1 MSAFG
6 GSGRRTDTL
15 SRKAVAGSPRA
26 HELCDAN
33 AMIDEK
39 KLEERLVALE
49 AAKSWSPRVVSRL
62 EMLLRSG
69 TDEALYRV
77 NPIQFATEKS
87 IAEAEAIDL
96 FLHACVAG
104 LFDMDWLLVCPMCS
118 DVVES
123 FRSLGKLHTHFHCHL
138 CQSDYEAAL
147 DDYITVTFTV
157 SPAVRGIRFHKPD
170 ALSAWDYVF
179 HHKMTPGGL
188 LPDGVP
194 WSETAKGLVRELAR
208 IEPGSVVNLEVDAA
222 EGALLG
228 QDFESDA
235 QFLFPVASGADVT
248 PLQTPPHVPVTL
260 DRGKCVPAAGSI
272 APGKVVF
279 EVRNAGTLPTVF
291 GILQLPMVPAE
302 HEHRALRFTPS
313 LSGKRLL
320 MTQTFRDFF
329 RSEVISATEG
339 IAVLDVALVFTD
351 LKGSTALYERIG
363 DLNAYIQVQR
373 HFQHLLDATVRHNG
387 AVTKTIGDAVMA
399 AFLTSAD
406 AVQAAL
412 DMREAV
418 DELNRDRPQRDF
430 ILKIGV
436 HRGAS
441 IAVTLNDRLD
451 YFGQTVNIAARVQ
464 NLADGD
470 EICITEDV
478 YGAPAVAEIIAPYPV
493 AKSEAELKGVSKA
506 MSVYR
511 LTRMVP

>member
-1 MSAFG
+1 
-6 GSGRRTDTL
+6 
-15 SRKAVAGSPRA
+15 
-26 HELCDAN
+26 
-33 AMIDEK
+33 MIDEK

-62 EMLLRSG
+62 ETLLRTG
-69 TDEALYRV
+69 PDEALYRI
-77 NPIQFATEKS
+77 NPIRFATEKS
-87 IAEAEAIDL
+87 IAEAEGIDL

-104 LFDMDWLLVCPMCS
+104 LFDMDWQLVCPMCS

-123 FRSLGKLHTHFHCHL
+123 FRSLRKLHTHFHCHL
-138 CQSDYEAAL
+138 CRSDYDAAL
-147 DDYITVTFTV
+147 DDFITVTFTV
-157 SPAVRGIRFHKPD
+157 SPAVRGIRFHQPE

-179 HHKMTPGGL
+179 SYKLTPDGL
-188 LPDGVP
+188 MPDGVP
-194 WSETAKGLVRELAR
+194 WSETAKGLVRGLIR
-208 IEPGSVVNLEVDAA
+208 IAPGTVATLEVDAV
-222 EGALLG
+222 EGALFG
-228 QDFESDA
+228 QDFDSDA
-235 QFLFPVASGADVT
+235 QCLFPVTPEGGVT
-248 PLQTPPHVPVTL
+248 PAQVPVVL
-260 DRGKCVPAAGSI
+260 DNGTCTFTATNL

-279 EVRNAGTLPTVF
+279 EVRNDGRLPVVF
-291 GILQLPMVPAE
+291 GILQLPPGAGQRPAL
-302 HEHRALRFTPS
+302 HFLPV

-329 RSEVISATEG
+329 RSEVIGPTEG
-339 IAVLDVALVFTD
+339 IAVLDVTLVFTD

-399 AFLTSAD
+399 AFATSAD
-406 AVQAAL
+406 AVRAAL

-441 IAVTLNDRLD
+441 IAVTLNERLD

-470 EICITEDV
+470 EICITEEV
-478 YGAPAVAEIIAPYPV
+478 YRAAGVADIIAPYPV
-493 AKSEAELKGVSKA
+493 DKSEAELKGVSKA
-506 MSVYR
+506 MSIYR
-511 LTRMVP
+511 LART

>member
-1 MSAFG
+1 VFDG
-6 GSGRRTDTL
+6 TPRTIDVL
-15 SRKAVAGSPRA
+15 SRC
-26 HELCDAN
+26 H

-62 EMLLRSG
+62 ETLLRSG
-69 TDEALYRV
+69 TDEALYRI

-87 IAEAEAIDL
+87 IAEAEGIDL

-123 FRSLGKLHTHFHCHL
+123 FRSLRKLHTHFHCHL
-138 CQSDYEAAL
+138 CQSDYDAAL

-157 SPAVRGIRFHKPD
+157 SPAVRGIRFHQPE

-179 HHKMTPGGL
+179 SYKLTAGGI

-194 WSETAKGLVRELAR
+194 WSEAAKGLVRALTR
-208 IEPGSVVNLEVDAA
+208 IEPGSAANLEVDAT

-235 QFLFPVASGADVT
+235 QFFFPVASGAGVT
-248 PLQTPPHVPVTL
+248 PPQTPPHVPVML
-260 DRGKCVPAAGSI
+260 DGGKCVAAAADI

-279 EVRNAGTLPTVF
+279 EVRNTGKLPVVF
-291 GILQLPMVPAE
+291 GILQLPMTTFQRPK
-302 HEHRALRFTPS
+302 LRFAPS

-339 IAVLDVALVFTD
+339 IAVLDVTLVFTD

-399 AFLTSAD
+399 AFVTSAD
-406 AVQAAL
+406 AVRAAL

-418 DELNRDRPQRDF
+418 DQLNRDRPQRDF

-441 IAVTLNDRLD
+441 IAVTLNERLD

-470 EICITEDV
+470 EICITEEV
-478 YGAPAVAEIIAPYPV
+478 YRAPAVAEIIAPYPV

-506 MSVYR
+506 MSVYH
-511 LTRMVP
+511 LARMGS

>member
-1 MSAFG
+1 MIEV
-6 GSGRRTDTL
+6 L
-15 SRKAVAGSPRA
+15 SR
-26 HELCDAN
+26 CN

-62 EMLLRSG
+62 ETLLRSG
-69 TDEALYRV
+69 TDEALYRI

-87 IAEAEAIDL
+87 IAEAEGIDL

-104 LFDMDWLLVCPMCS
+104 LFDMDWMLVCPMCS

-123 FRSLGKLHTHFHCHL
+123 FRSLRKLHTHFHCHL
-138 CQSDYEAAL
+138 CQSDYDAAL

-157 SPAVRGIRFHKPD
+157 SPAVRSIRFHQPD
-170 ALSAWDYVF
+170 ELSAWDYVF
-179 HHKMTPGGL
+179 HYKMTPGGIM
-188 LPDGVP
+188 PDGVP
-194 WSETAKGLVRELAR
+194 WSETAKGLVKVLTR
-208 IEPGSVVNLEVDAA
+208 IEPGSAASLEVEAA

-228 QDFESDA
+228 QDFDSDA
-235 QFLFPVASGADVT
+235 QFLFQVT
-248 PLQTPPHVPVTL
+248 GETGVTPPHVPVML
-260 DRGKCVPAAGSI
+260 DSGKCVPATADIVAG
-272 APGKVVF
+272 KTVF
-279 EVRNAGTLPTVF
+279 EVRNAGRLPVVF
-291 GILQLPMVPAE
+291 GILQLPAATSQRPKL
-302 HEHRALRFTPS
+302 HFTPS

-339 IAVLDVALVFTD
+339 IAVLDVTLVFTD

-399 AFLTSAD
+399 AFSNSAD
-406 AVQAAL
+406 AVRAAL

-418 DELNRDRPQRDF
+418 DQLNRDRPQRDF

-441 IAVTLNDRLD
+441 IAVTLNERLD

-470 EICITEDV
+470 EICITEAV
-478 YGAPAVAEIIAPYPV
+478 HGAPAVAEIIAPYKV
-493 AKSEAELKGVSKA
+493 ARSEAELKGISQA

-511 LTRMVP
+511 VARIMS

>member
-1 MSAFG
+1 
-6 GSGRRTDTL
+6 
-15 SRKAVAGSPRA
+15 
-26 HELCDAN
+26 
-33 AMIDEK
+33 MIDEK
-39 KLEERLVALE
+39 KLEERLVVVE
-49 AAKSWSPRVVSRL
+49 TAKSWSPRVVSRL
-62 EMLLRSG
+62 ETLLRSG
-69 TDEALYRV
+69 TDEALYRI
-77 NPIQFATEKS
+77 NPIEFAKEKS
-87 IAEAEAIDL
+87 IAEAEGIDL
-96 FLHACVAG
+96 FLHACMAG

-123 FRSLGKLHTHFHCHL
+123 FRSLRKLHTHFHCHL
-138 CQSDYEAAL
+138 CQSDYDAAL

-157 SPAVRGIRFHKPD
+157 SPAVRSIRFHQPD

-179 HHKMTPGGL
+179 HYKLTSGGIM
-188 LPDGVP
+188 PDGVP
-194 WSETAKGLVRELAR
+194 WSEAAKQLVRVLTR
-208 IEPGSVVNLEVDAA
+208 IEPGSTVNLEVDAT

-235 QFLFPVASGADVT
+235 QFFFPVENGAG
-248 PLQTPPHVPVTL
+248 LTPPHVPVML
-260 DRGKCVPAAGSI
+260 DRGKCVAAAADI
-272 APGKVVF
+272 TPGKVVF
-279 EVRNAGTLPTVF
+279 EVHNAGKLPVVF
-291 GILQLPMVPAE
+291 GILQLPSATFQRE
-302 HEHRALRFTPS
+302 RLQFGPS

-320 MTQTFRDFF
+320 TTQTFRDFF

-339 IAVLDVALVFTD
+339 IAVLDVTLVFTD

-406 AVQAAL
+406 AVRAAL

-418 DELNRDRPQRDF
+418 DQLNRDRLQRDF

-436 HRGAS
+436 HRGAA
-441 IAVTLNDRLD
+441 IAVTLNERLD

-478 YGAPAVAEIIAPYPV
+478 YRAWGVAEIIAPYPL
-493 AKSEAELKGVSKA
+493 AKNEAELKGVSKA
-506 MSVYR
+506 MSIYHIA
-511 LTRMVP
+511 RMEP

>member
-1 MSAFG
+1 
-6 GSGRRTDTL
+6 
-15 SRKAVAGSPRA
+15 
-26 HELCDAN
+26 
-33 AMIDEK
+33 MIDEK
-39 KLEERLVALE
+39 KLDERLVALE

-69 TDEALYRV
+69 TDEALYRI

-87 IAEAEAIDL
+87 IAEAEAVDL
-96 FLHACVAG
+96 FLHASVVG

-123 FRSLGKLHTHFHCHL
+123 FRSLRKLHTHFHCDL
-138 CQSDYEAAL
+138 CQCDYDAAL
-147 DDYITVTFTV
+147 DDYIKVTFTV
-157 SPAVRGIRFHKPD
+157 SPAVRSIRFHKPD

-179 HHKMTPGGL
+179 HYKLMPDGI

-194 WSETAKGLVRELAR
+194 WSEAAKALVKVLTR
-208 IEPGSVVNLEVDAA
+208 IEPGSSANLEVDAT
-222 EGALLG
+222 EGALFG
-228 QDFESDA
+228 QDFGSDA
-235 QFLFPVASGADVT
+235 HFFYPVATGAGGS
-248 PLQTPPHVPVTL
+248 PPQVRVTL
-260 DRGKCVPAAGSI
+260 DSGKCVAATANI

-279 EVRNAGTLPTVF
+279 EVCNAGKLPVVF
-291 GILQLPMVPAE
+291 GILQLPMTTFQRPKLHFA
-302 HEHRALRFTPS
+302 PS

-320 MTQTFRDFF
+320 ITQTFRDFF
-329 RSEVISATEG
+329 RSEVIGATEG
-339 IAVLDVALVFTD
+339 IAVLDVTLVFTD

-406 AVQAAL
+406 AVRAAL

-418 DELNRDRPQRDF
+418 DQLNRDRPQRDF

-441 IAVTLNDRLD
+441 IAVTLNERLD

-470 EICITEDV
+470 EICITEEV

-506 MSVYR
+506 MSIYHVA
-511 LTRMVP
+511 RMAS

>member
-1 MSAFG
+1 
-6 GSGRRTDTL
+6 
-15 SRKAVAGSPRA
+15 
-26 HELCDAN
+26 
-33 AMIDEK
+33 MIDEK

-62 EMLLRSG
+62 ETLLRSAP
-69 TDEALYRV
+69 DEALYRI

-87 IAEAEAIDL
+87 IAEPEAIDL

-123 FRSLGKLHTHFHCHL
+123 FRTLRKLHTHFHCHL
-138 CQSDYEAAL
+138 CRSDYDAAL

-157 SPAVRGIRFHKPD
+157 SPAVRRIRFHDPD

-179 HHKMTPGGL
+179 HYKMTPGGL
-188 LPDGVP
+188 MPDGVP
-194 WSETAKGLVRELAR
+194 WSETAKGLVRSLVR
-208 IEPGSVVNLEVDAA
+208 IEPGAAASLEIEAS
-222 EGALLG
+222 EGVLLG
-228 QDFESDA
+228 QDFDSDA
-235 QFLFPVASGADVT
+235 QFVVPVTQEASVT
-248 PLQTPPHVPVTL
+248 PSHVPVML
-260 DRGKCVPAAGSI
+260 DPGTCVLAAANI

-279 EVRNAGTLPTVF
+279 EISNSNKLPVVF
-291 GILQLPMVPAE
+291 GILQLPSATDQRPK
-302 HEHRALRFTPS
+302 LRFTPS

-339 IAVLDVALVFTD
+339 IAVLDVTLVFTD

-373 HFQHLLDATVRHNG
+373 HFQHLLDVTVRHNG

-399 AFLTSAD
+399 AFSTSAD
-406 AVQAAL
+406 AVRAAL
-412 DMREAV
+412 EMQEAV
-418 DELNRDRPQRDF
+418 DQLNRDRPQRDF

-441 IAVTLNDRLD
+441 IAVTLNERLD

-470 EICITEDV
+470 EICLTEDV
-478 YGAPAVAEIIAPYPV
+478 FRAPDVAEIIAPYKV
-493 AKSEAELKGVSKA
+493 TRSEAELKGVSKP

-511 LTRMVP
+511 LARRTS

>member
-1 MSAFG
+1 
-6 GSGRRTDTL
+6 
-15 SRKAVAGSPRA
+15 
-26 HELCDAN
+26 
-33 AMIDEK
+33 MIDEK
-39 KLEERLVALE
+39 KLEERLVVLE
-49 AAKSWSPRVVSRL
+49 AARSWSPRVVSRL
-62 EMLLRSG
+62 ETLLRSG
-69 TDEALYRV
+69 TDEALYRI
-77 NPIQFATEKS
+77 NPIQFGTEKS
-87 IAEAEAIDL
+87 ITEAEAIDL

-123 FRSLGKLHTHFHCHL
+123 FRSLRKLHTHFHCHL
-138 CQSDYEAAL
+138 CQSDYDAAL

-157 SPAVRGIRFHKPD
+157 SPAVRSIRFHQPD

-179 HHKMTPGGL
+179 HYKLTSGGI

-194 WSETAKGLVRELAR
+194 WNEAAKGLVRVLTR
-208 IEPGSVVNLEVDAA
+208 IEPGAAASLEVDVT

-228 QDFESDA
+228 QDFDSDA
-235 QFLFPVASGADVT
+235 QFFFPVERAAGVTASR
-248 PLQTPPHVPVTL
+248 VPVVL
-260 DRGKCVPAAGSI
+260 DRGTCVAAATAI

-279 EVRNAGTLPTVF
+279 DVRNAGQLPVVF
-291 GILQLPMVPAE
+291 GILQLPTATFQRP
-302 HEHRALRFTPS
+302 RLRFAPS

-320 MTQTFRDFF
+320 MAQTFRDFF
-329 RSEVISATEG
+329 RSEVIGATEG
-339 IAVLDVALVFTD
+339 IAVLDVTLVFTD

-373 HFQHLLDATVRHNG
+373 HFQHLLDVTVRHNG

-399 AFLTSAD
+399 AFSNSAD
-406 AVQAAL
+406 AVQATL
-412 DMREAV
+412 EMREAV
-418 DELNRDRPQRDF
+418 DQLNRDRPQRDF

-470 EICITEDV
+470 EICMTEDV
-478 YGAPAVAEIIAPYPV
+478 YGAPAVADIVAAFPL

-506 MSVYR
+506 MSIYR
-511 LTRMVP
+511 LARTAS